1 MVGFLGDEEVREVW
15 RARDGHQPV
24 LSRAA
29 AARVDPGG
37 GQGQRLPSA
46 PDPALRPLW
55 GTSLYMQNPQHYR
68 EMQRRLREN
77 EPQGTAISH
86 AELLRV
92 PKSRLHYLMRPGLAE
107 EVKAKNQRHAAW
119 RDDPMRHLC
128 REQAYRCQL
137 RAVDPHSG
145 SVHRGACLPV
155 ACGGIAT
162 VSLSHNA
169 LVAGLCTGALL
180 VWRLRRVGYAFSA
193 PSVEARPISVLAAGA
208 PTAVRCVAVGR
219 EEDVV
224 VAAYDDSVWVRG

>member
-1 MVGFLGDEEVREVW
+1 MV
-15 RARDGHQPV
+15 PV
-24 LSRAA
+24 SRFVCCFHVLAA
-29 AARVDPGG
+29 AACLLSHGACGG
-37 GQGQRLPSA
+37 
-46 PDPALRPLW
+46 
-55 GTSLYMQNPQHYR
+55 
-68 EMQRRLREN
+68 
-77 EPQGTAISH
+77 
-86 AELLRV
+86 
-92 PKSRLHYLMRPGLAE
+92 
-107 EVKAKNQRHAAW
+107 
-119 RDDPMRHLC
+119 C
-128 REQAYRCQL
+128 RCQL

-224 VAAYDDSVWVRG
+224 VAAYDDSVWVRGLPCAAVLPHRCAHLFALLSCRGGGCGHASCTS